1 MAYIIN
7 TLNFIKNTSFDDSR
21 ELNTPIELLEQFILY
36 ANDVIPEKMKRPAA
50 NVAVYQSKERPLKRA
65 GAIIDGYSAVILDV
79 DESSLGE
86 LERVLDIIDEKH
98 LMALLYETA
107 QSTAEE
113 LRYRII
119 FPLKEMV
126 KTADYKKLVL
136 ATANMLDL
144 TIDPTSY
151 AAGQLF
157 FLPCKGAEEHEY
169 VCEIIEGDLLSYEA
183 LSSFFVKGP
192 IKPISKK
199 TSGPNQP
206 DKVPSIQLAR
216 DIIANKYDGLLM
228 FTEGRFYSYQNN
240 VWLECTIDSMQ
251 NLLVNDSVYQANFGS
266 TGDVYQ
272 VVDAMRCISLKE
284 AFPMTIPLI
293 NTQNTAINVL
303 TGQQIPHHFDH
314 YSRSQLNIDFDA
326 TATPVR
332 WLQFLDEVFGCDQ
345 DKDQKIALIQEMM
358 GYLLLP
364 TTRYEKAFW
373 FIGNGSNGKSTLLN
387 VIEQLVGSENVSAV
401 PLNELAAK
409 FSTVQL
415 QGKLVN
421 ISGELDVNGKLNY
434 GKMKSIVSGDLIECE
449 RKGQQGFTFRPYA
462 KLITAMNHTPQID
475 DLSNGFFRRLIIIE
489 FNRRFEEHE
498 MDRSLITT
506 LKGELAGILNWAISG
521 VQRLEANKAF
531 TIAES
536 SVKALSG
543 VEYSSDPILQF
554 MTGWEVGQLKTLK
567 KEVYTSFKTF
577 CDDHGI
583 KRVADAITFGKRLRS
598 LGIESKKS
606 SGETYYV
613 LQPVFTVPT
622 RVRSPAT
629 SRQPAKVAVNDVTV
643 TPTLEE
649 EMFG

>member
-1 MAYIIN
+1 MKYSLNTVKRIQIN
-7 TLNFIKNTSFDDSR
+7 SFDDVV
-21 ELNTPIELLEQFILY
+21 ELDTPLALLETFMLHQ
-36 ANDVIPEKMKRPAA
+36 DQVIPEKMKRPAA
-50 NVAVYQSKERPLKRA
+50 NVAVYKSTERPLKRA
-65 GAIIDGYSAVILDV
+65 GATINGYSAIILDV
-79 DESSLGE
+79 DESSMDEFG
-86 LERVLDIIDEKH
+86 RVLDIIVDKP

-126 KTADYKKLVL
+126 KMADYKTLVS

-144 TIDPTSY
+144 TIDPKSY

-157 FLPCKGAEEHEY
+157 FLPCKGSEEHEY

-183 LSSFFVKGP
+183 LTPFFVEGP
-192 IKPISKK
+192 IKPVSKK
-199 TSGPNQP
+199 TSGSDKPE
-206 DKVPSIQLAR
+206 KVPSIQLAR

-266 TGDVYQ
+266 TGDLYQ

-303 TGQQIPHHFDH
+303 TGLQIPHHFDH
-314 YSRSQLNIDFDA
+314 YSRSQLKIDFDV

-332 WLQFLDEVFGCDQ
+332 WLQFLDEVFEYDQ

-364 TTRYEKAFW
+364 TTKYERAFW
-373 FIGNGSNGKSTLLN
+373 FIGNGANGKSTLLN
-387 VIEQLVGSENVSAV
+387 VIEELVGSDNVSAV
-401 PLNELAAK
+401 PLNELAGK

-421 ISGELDVNGKLNY
+421 ISGELDVNAKLHY
-434 GKMKSIVSGDLIECE
+434 GKMKNIISGDLIECE

-521 VQRLEANKAF
+521 VQRLEAIKAF
-531 TIAES
+531 TIPAS

-543 VEYSSDPILQF
+543 VKYSSDPILQF
-554 MTGWEVGQLKTLK
+554 MTGWEVGQQKTLK
-567 KEVYTSFKTF
+567 KEVYTSFRTF

-583 KRVADAITFGKRLRS
+583 KRVADAVTFGKGLKA

-613 LQPVFTVPT
+613 LQPASTDPI
-622 RVRSPAT
+622 RVKSPVT
-629 SRQPAKVAVNDVTV
+629 SRQRTRIAANDMV
-643 TPTLEE
+643 LEE
-649 EMFG
+649 EIFG